1 MKTPVAQ
8 GTSQSITGQTV
19 GSDSQSGLAEIGDRL
34 IATQSTTLLM
44 ALRMT
49 FPINRLMDEVPRDH

>member
-49 FPINRLMDEVPRDH
+49 FLINRLMDEVPRDH